1 MLKKEVIK
9 AKIRDLLKSLFQE
22 RNIEVNKIVLFGSIV
37 KGNIKKESDI
47 DIIIVSK
54 DFRRKDIF
62 ERVKL
67 ATGVGRELVKQIKMP
82 FDLMYY
88 SDKEWENENS
98 LIIDEAKTKGE
109 IIYG

>member
-37 KGNIKKESDI
+37 KGDIKKESDI

>member
-37 KGNIKKESDI
+37 KGDIKKESDI

-54 DFRRKDIF
+54 DFRRKNIF